1 MPINY
6 SQLSALLQDYT
17 QNFGSEFV
25 AAIPNIVQQAED
37 RIYKSVQIP
46 ALKKNQQANLSS
58 GVKYLTLPTDFLAT
72 YSIAIT
78 LDGGSQTYLLEREVS
93 WIGEATQGVAQGA
106 PRYYALFDQDTML
119 LGPTPNA
126 PYPVELHYFYEP
138 ASIVTAGTSW
148 LGDNAESVLLYG
160 CLVEAYAYMKGEA
173 DLTALYKARYDDALS
188 ALKVLGEGYNK
199 RDNLK
204 QDLPRISPR

>member
-1 MPINY
+1 MALTY
-6 SQLSALLQDYT
+6 AQLSSLIQSYT

-25 AAIPNIVQQAED
+25 AAIPSIVQQAED
-37 RIYKSVQIP
+37 RIYKAVQIP
-46 ALKKNQQANLSS
+46 ALKKNQQANVST

-72 YSIAIT
+72 YSVAIT
-78 LDGGSQTYLLEREVS
+78 LDGGDQTYLLEREVS
-93 WIGEATQGVAQGA
+93 WIGEAMQGVAQGA
-106 PRYYALFDQDTML
+106 PRYYALFDQDTFL

-126 PYPVELHYFYEP
+126 AYPIELHYFYEP
-138 ASIVTAGTSW
+138 QSIVTAGTSW

-160 CLVEAYAYMKGEA
+160 CLVEAYSYMKGEA
-173 DLTALYKARYDDALS
+173 DLLNLYKARYDDALG

-204 QDLPRISPR
+204 QDLPRIAPR

>member
-1 MPINY
+1 MALNY
-6 SQLSALLQDYT
+6 SQLSALIQDYA

-46 ALKKNQQANLSS
+46 ALKRNQQANLSA
-58 GVKYLTLPTDFLAT
+58 GVKYLSLPPDFLAT
-72 YSIAIT
+72 YSVAIT
-78 LDGGSQTYLLEREVS
+78 VGGDQTYLLEREVS
-93 WIGEATQGVAQGA
+93 WIGEAVQGVAQGA
-106 PRYYALFDQDTML
+106 PRYYALFDQDTFL
-119 LGPTPNA
+119 IGPTPNA
-126 PYPVELHYFYEP
+126 AYPVELHYFYEP
-138 ASIVTAGTSW
+138 PSIVTAGTSW
-148 LGDNAESVLLYG
+148 LGDNAESVLFYG

-173 DLTALYKARYDDALS
+173 DLITLYKARYDDALG

>member
-1 MPINY
+1 MALTY
-6 SQLSALLQDYT
+6 AQLSSLIQSYT

-25 AAIPNIVQQAED
+25 TAIPSIVQQAED
-37 RIYKSVQIP
+37 RIYKAVQIP
-46 ALKKNQQANLSS
+46 ALKKNQQANVSI

-72 YSIAIT
+72 YSVAIT
-78 LDGGSQTYLLEREVS
+78 VDGDQNYLLEREVS
-93 WIGEATQGVAQGA
+93 WIGEAMQGVAQGA
-106 PRYYALFDQDTML
+106 PRYYALFDQDTFL

-126 PYPVELHYFYEP
+126 AYPIELHYFYEP
-138 ASIVTAGTSW
+138 QSIVTAGTSW

-160 CLVEAYAYMKGEA
+160 SLVEAYSYMKGES
-173 DLTALYKARYDDALS
+173 DLLSLYKARYDDALG

-204 QDLPRISPR
+204 QDLPRTSPR

>member
-1 MPINY
+1 MALNY

-72 YSIAIT
+72 YSVAIT
-78 LDGGSQTYLLEREVS
+78 VGGDQTYLLEREVS
-93 WIGEATQGVAQGA
+93 WIGEAMQGVAQGA
-106 PRYYALFDQDTML
+106 PRYYALFDQDTFL
-119 LGPTPNA
+119 IGPTPNA
-126 PYPVELHYFYEP
+126 AYPVELHYFYEP
-138 ASIVTAGTSW
+138 ASIVVAGTSW

-160 CLVEAYAYMKGEA
+160 CLVEAYSYMKGEA
-173 DLTALYKARYDDALS
+173 DLTALYKARYDDALG
-188 ALKVLGEGYNK
+188 ALKVLGEGFNK

-204 QDLPRISPR
+204 QDLPRIAPR